1 LNYKGFFLLLR
12 AIVFKVFF
20 RKYFTMKIRVNRLFL
35 TYIFLLQGLYSF
47 SQSSEYKEHIV
58 VKGETLSQIARQEN
72 TDLSTI
78 YQLNPQLKGQIL
90 SIGEVVKIPIAGL
103 NQQNITV
110 NDDFI
115 IVNVEKG
122 ESKFALSK
130 RYNVS
135 IQTLEELNPHIK
147 NMLMVGHR
155 VRIPKN
161 NSKNA
166 SNQNTSSNGT
176 ANNSSINENDYLVK
190 SGESLWGIAKKF
202 SISLNSLMQANAD
215 RLDGVLKTGQ
225 YLRIPKE
232 ASYTNSGSENI
243 NTNISTN
250 DGNGLYHIVVA
261 GETKFGLSKK
271 YQVTISELE
280 QKNPQIIPMLM
291 IGQKLLISGESS
303 KQNTNIV
310 TNTNQTTVQNNSQ
323 NPINTT
329 IPSENV
335 EYVDYEISPQETIF
349 SLSKKASMSQEEFT
363 KLNPSLLNGVN
374 IGMVIKMPK
383 NAINPSEIAST
394 LSADTKTNSTTSNVD
409 NSNKLDFTSNFIEFP
424 ANLKYTDLKQNL
436 DFSNE
441 LNLTFVFSEDVKSL
455 DEFSLQSNEA
465 QIALEQYKGV
475 FLAIDTLQRMGA
487 KINANFLNTKS
498 NDFKNEIWKTTFEKS
513 DMIVGTYDVFRFDE
527 VISFAKEIGKKVIV
541 PARQELL
548 VEDDYVIYAFPNEIH
563 QKIFMINYLKSLNA
577 NIIVVTDAVDSESAN
592 FLRAYDPAIK
602 FAPLDSK
609 GIVNN
614 DRFKLLF
621 DKNKINYVVLDT
633 DKNSLIISST
643 NFLLNES
650 NNYGIKL
657 ALFKSKDIVNS
668 PYISDIRL
676 KVLQMIYPSV
686 LNPNESQITK
696 FKELYI
702 NKYDKS
708 PSKESKISFDIALDL
723 ITRLLNKSEDKDFS
737 KINTIQ
743 EHMKFHYQ
751 TYKNSLWNAGIFII
765 KYE

>member
-1 LNYKGFFLLLR
+1 
-12 AIVFKVFF
+12 
-20 RKYFTMKIRVNRLFL
+20 MKIRVNRLFL

-58 VKGETLSQIARQEN
+58 VKGESLSQIARQEN
-72 TDLSTI
+72 TDLSII
-78 YQLNPQLKGQIL
+78 YQLNPQLKDQIL

-103 NQQNITV
+103 NQQNIAV

-130 RYNVS
+130 KYNVS

-176 ANNSSINENDYLVK
+176 ANNSSVNENDYLVK
-190 SGESLWGIAKKF
+190 AGESLWGIAKKF

-225 YLRIPKE
+225 YLRIPKD
-232 ASYTNSGSENI
+232 ASYTNTGSENI

-271 YQVTISELE
+271 YQVTIAALE
-280 QKNPQIIPMLM
+280 QSNPQIIPMLM
-291 IGQKLLISGESS
+291 VGQKLLIRGASNQSS
-303 KQNTNIV
+303 NQSSNSNIA
-310 TNTNQTTVQNNSQ
+310 QVQNPVQ
-323 NPINTT
+323 VAT
-329 IPSENV
+329 NV
-335 EYVDYEISPQETIF
+335 TKADPNDSIELIDYEVLPQETIF
-349 SLSKKASMSQEEFT
+349 SLSKKASMSQDDFV
-363 KLNPSLLNGVN
+363 KLNPSLLSGVN
-374 IGMVIKMPK
+374 IGMKIKMPK
-383 NAINPSEIAST
+383 SIENMAQ
-394 LSADTKTNSTTSNVD
+394 TSNVKNID
-409 NSNKLDFTSNFIEFP
+409 DSNKPNTNNIENNNQLKFASNVIEFP
-424 ANLKYTDLKQNL
+424 SNIQYTDLKQNL
-436 DFSNE
+436 DFSKE
-441 LNLTFVFSEDVKSL
+441 LNLTFIFSEDVKLL
-455 DEFSLQSNEA
+455 DESSLQNNES
-465 QIALEQYKGV
+465 QIAFEQYKGI
-475 FLAIDTLQRMGA
+475 FLAIDTIQRLGG
-487 KINANFLNTKS
+487 KVNAHFLNTKA
-498 NDFKNEIWKTTFEKS
+498 NNFKTGEWKTTFEQS
-513 DMIVGTYDVFRFDE
+513 DVVIGSYDAFRFEE
-527 VISFAKEIGKKVIV
+527 VISFAKELGKKVIV
-541 PARQELL
+541 PTRQDKM
-548 VEDDYVIYAFPNEIH
+548 VEDYNIIYAYPNEMH
-563 QKIFMINYLKSLNA
+563 QKIFMVNYMKSLNA
-577 NIIVVTDAVDSESAN
+577 NIIVITDALDSESSN
-592 FLRAYDPAIK
+592 FLRNYDSSIK

-609 GIVNN
+609 GIINN

-650 NNYGIKL
+650 NNFGIKL
-657 ALFKSKDIVNS
+657 ALFKSRDIINS
-668 PYISDIRL
+668 PNISDIRL

-686 LNPNESQITK
+686 LNPNEAQITK

-702 NKYDKS
+702 NKYGKS
-708 PSKESKISFDIALDL
+708 PSKDSKISFDVALDVM
-723 ITRLLNKSEDKDFS
+723 TRLLNKTDNEDFS
-737 KINTIQ
+737 KLNTTQ

-751 TYKNSLWNAGIFII
+751 SYKNSFWNAGIFII

>member
-1 LNYKGFFLLLR
+1 
-12 AIVFKVFF
+12 
-20 RKYFTMKIRVNRLFL
+20 MKLRVNRLFL
-35 TYIFLLQGLYSF
+35 TYIFIIQGLFSF
-47 SQSSEYKEHIV
+47 SQSSEYKQHIV
-58 VKGETLSQIARQEN
+58 TKGENLSLIARQN
-72 TDLSTI
+72 SVSINSI
-78 YQLNPQLKGQIL
+78 YELNPQLRDQIL
-90 SIGEVVKIPIAGL
+90 RIGETVKIPNSVIKSQMNAS
-103 NQQNITV
+103 

-115 IVNVEKG
+115 IVNIEKG
-122 ESKFALSK
+122 DTKFALSK
-130 RYNVS
+130 KYNVS
-135 IQTLEELNPHIK
+135 VQTLEDLNPHIK
-147 NMLMVGHR
+147 GMLQVGHQI
-155 VRIPKN
+155 RIPKN
-161 NSKNA
+161 AQENNGSFNSGNIG
-166 SNQNTSSNGT
+166 QNT
-176 ANNSSINENDYLVK
+176 NDYLVK
-190 SGESLWGIAKKF
+190 SGETLWGIAKKYA
-202 SISLNSLMQANAD
+202 ISVNSLIQANKD
-215 RLDGVLKTGQ
+215 RLDGVLKAGQ
-225 YLRIPKE
+225 YLKIP
-232 ASYTNSGSENI
+232 SGSETLSSNQTV
-243 NTNISTN
+243 NNEAFE
-250 DGNGLYHIVVA
+250 DGNALYHIVVA

-271 YQVTISELE
+271 YQTTIAELE
-280 QKNPQIIPMLM
+280 QKNPQIKPMLM
-291 IGQKLLISGESS
+291 IGQKLLIRGESS
-303 KQNTNIV
+303 NQNMSIVSNTSQTPAQNI
-310 TNTNQTTVQNNSQ
+310 TQ
-323 NPINTT
+323 NPIKTT

-374 IGMVIKMPK
+374 IGMMIKMPK
-383 NAINPSEIAST
+383 NAINPSELASN
-394 LSADTKTNSTTSNVD
+394 LSTGTNTNSANANVN
-409 NSNKLDFTSNFIEFP
+409 NSNKLEFTSNIIEFP
-424 ANLKYTDLKQNL
+424 ANLEYTDLSQNL

-455 DEFSLQSNEA
+455 DEFTLQSNEA
-465 QIALEQYKGV
+465 LIALEQYKGV

-487 KINANFLNTKS
+487 KISANFLNTKS
-498 NDFKNEIWKTTFEKS
+498 NDFKNEVWKTTFENS
-513 DMIVGTYDVFRFDE
+513 DMIIGTYDVFRFDE

-541 PARQELL
+541 PSKQDKL
-548 VEDDYVIYAFPNEIH
+548 VEDDHVIYAFPNEMH

-621 DKNKINYVVLDT
+621 DTNRINYVVLDT
-633 DKNSLIISST
+633 DKNSLFISST

-650 NNYGIKL
+650 NNFGIKL

-668 PYISDIRL
+668 PDISDIRL

-708 PSKESKISFDIALDL
+708 PSKEAKISFDITLDL

-737 KINTIQ
+737 KMNTIQ